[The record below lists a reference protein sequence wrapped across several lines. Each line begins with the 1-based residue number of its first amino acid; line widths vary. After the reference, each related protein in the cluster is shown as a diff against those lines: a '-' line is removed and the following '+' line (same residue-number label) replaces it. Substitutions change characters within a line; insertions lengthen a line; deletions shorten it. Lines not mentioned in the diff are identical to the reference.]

1 MGLHIAVLTFIVLSA
16 TASVASA
23 QGAKERPYPESL
35 QKWVDG
41 GKYMKFNGLEKFKD
55 LDVFVHASGT
65 APVKGH
71 GVLIV
76 HGYPGSSWD
85 FSKVVSKVEKQTKI
99 VVADQIGF
107 GQSDKP
113 LDGKFKDK
121 FSLMTQADLYE
132 AVAKAEGLEEVVLVA
147 HDMGQTVGLELM
159 TRHDEGKLS
168 FKIRHAILLDGS
180 TLVDMVKL
188 DPMQVEALETGD
200 KALTK
205 HKDFDKY
212 VESMYEA
219 FAPENRKKET
229 VEIMTHQIFAKDGD
243 LVIDQTLLYLN
254 ERKEFYNRWV
264 GTFGHFRTAPMSI
277 YWGVQ
282 DPVAVV
288 AMAERIKVW
297 SPRTDLYK
305 MKHSGHW
312 PSIENPDIIA
322 DAILAR
328 LPLYDRK

>member
-1 MGLHIAVLTFIVLSA
+1 MNANFNTNLNLNWLLSLTACVVLAVTPLA
-16 TASVASA
+16 N
-23 QGAKERPYPESL
+23 AKESPYPESL
-35 QKWVDG
+35 QTWVDG
-41 GKYMKFNGLEKFKD
+41 GKFIKHRG
-55 LDVFVHASGT
+55 LDVFVHSSGT

-71 GVLIV
+71 GVLVV

-85 FSKVVSKVEKQTKI
+85 FSEVAAQVSKKTKI
-99 VVADQIGF
+99 VVADMIGF

-113 LDGKFKDK
+113 LKGTFKDN
-121 FSLMTQADLYE
+121 FSLMKQADLYE
-132 AVAKAEGLEEVVLVA
+132 AVAKAEGLEEVILLA

-159 TRHDEGKLS
+159 TRQDEGKLP

-180 TLVDMVKL
+180 TLVDMVQL
-188 DPMQVEALETGD
+188 DPLQVEGLKKGD
-200 KALTK
+200 KALTE

-212 VESMYEA
+212 AQGLLAS
-219 FAPENRKKET
+219 FAPENRKIET
-229 VEIMTHQIFAKDGD
+229 TEIMTHQIFANDGD
-243 LVIDQTLLYLN
+243 LIIDQILLYLN

-264 GTFGHFRTAPMSI
+264 GTFAHFRTAPMSV

-288 AMAERIKVW
+288 AMADRIKVW

-305 MKHSGHW
+305 LKHSGHW

-322 DAILAR
+322 EAVMVR
-328 LPLYDRK
+328 LPMYDRR